1 MYIRPAVQS
10 ASDVTRD
17 AGRLGLRHERRDLDA
32 PRRRSQGIA
41 VDHAIAEHHAADA
54 GGIEHKPVYR
64 HAGGLLGLRLNWRPL
79 MKNSIRRF
87 THGEISHDAAAAG
100 MEERLSGTGQAGNQ
114 HLDCT
119 AMIATGRID
128 NGIGGPSLGL
138 QEGRIIERADDRFD
152 ALGCDRVS
160 LDLVTNE
167 TTNLMAIGDE
177 G

>member
-1 MYIRPAVQS
+1 
-10 ASDVTRD
+10 
-17 AGRLGLRHERRDLDA
+17 
-32 PRRRSQGIA
+32 
-41 VDHAIAEHHAADA
+41 
-54 GGIEHKPVYR
+54 
-64 HAGGLLGLRLNWRPL
+64 

-87 THGEISHDAAAAG
+87 THGEIGHDAAAAG
-100 MEERLSGTGQAGNQ
+100 VEERFSGTGQAGNQ

-119 AMIATGRID
+119 AMIAAGRID

-152 ALGCDRVS
+152 ALGCNRVG